1 MFVAKVTGS
10 VVSTQKVDS
19 MTGQK
24 LLLVEP
30 FRLEPKDRQSLVSTG
45 RSFIAVDA
53 LGAGVG
59 DMVLITQGSS
69 ARFTPET
76 GKLSIDCVI
85 IGIVDT
91 VSIEKSNIYS
101 RQ

>member
-1 MFVAKVTGS
+1 
-10 VVSTQKVDS
+10 

-53 LGAGVG
+53 LGAG
-59 DMVLITQGSS
+59 
-69 ARFTPET
+69 
-76 GKLSIDCVI
+76 
-85 IGIVDT
+85 
-91 VSIEKSNIYS
+91 
-101 RQ
+101 